1 MKRLLMAAAAL
12 AIGVT
17 AVSAQSDP
25 VAERKAIMKKNG
37 DEAKIGA
44 AMAKGEAPFDLAAAK
59 TIFATYASAPAKVK
73 PLFPETAK
81 TGKDST
87 AAPKIWE
94 AKADF
99 EARLDKLGTD
109 SKAAEASVKDL
120 DSFKTAFAA
129 IGKDCGGCH
138 ETYRIKKN

>member
-59 TIFATYASAPAKVK
+59 TIFATYSSAVVKVK

-99 EARLDKLGTD
+99 EAKLDKLGTD
-109 SKAAEASVKDL
+109 SKAAEGSVKDL
-120 DSFKTAFAA
+120 DTFKTAFAA
-129 IGKDCGGCH
+129 VGKNCGGCH